1 MCSVHKTAIPESY
14 RKFKNSLLFV
24 GNWNVTECFTA
35 DGLFAE
41 MHQLAVEAEA
51 EYYPLFSMELFGW
64 YRSAPRAAEWG
75 KDTVEKL
82 YGKNKK
88 TSPRRWCLCS
98 TTAVTINL
106 CRWLFIPATK
116 AKGLLAF
123 RESRQSKLLV
133 IKDWIWAWGVIHFE
147 IFGHKHKLT

>member
-41 MHQLAVEAEA
+41 MHQLPVEAEA

-106 CRWLFIPATK
+106 CRWLFMIATK
-116 AKGLLAF
+116 AEGRLLSGKAGSQNYWSLRTEF
-123 RESRQSKLLV
+123 EPGESSTLKSLA
-133 IKDWIWAWGVIHFE
+133 IN
-147 IFGHKHKLT
+147 TN

>member
-75 KDTVEKL
+75 KDTVEKIVWQKQKDKPQTMVFMQHYSCHHQPL
-82 YGKNKK
+82 QMALH
-88 TSPRRWCLCS
+88 TS
-98 TTAVTINL
+98 
-106 CRWLFIPATK
+106 
-116 AKGLLAF
+116 
-123 RESRQSKLLV
+123 
-133 IKDWIWAWGVIHFE
+133 
-147 IFGHKHKLT
+147 HKS